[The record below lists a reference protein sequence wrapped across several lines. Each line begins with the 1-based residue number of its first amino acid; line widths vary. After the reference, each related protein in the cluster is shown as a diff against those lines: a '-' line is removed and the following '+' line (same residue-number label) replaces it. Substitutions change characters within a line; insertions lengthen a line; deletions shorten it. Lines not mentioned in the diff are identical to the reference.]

1 MASKK
6 KKNKK
11 TGPRPTVRRGPL
23 PSVASPGD
31 MTPSPAPAFS
41 DQLKKTQAVTERRM
55 SIAGRETYGYPIKME
70 DAVNTRVKYV
80 EDAIARSGNGVPA
93 GHEWYLQHQEDLR
106 QVTEKANEGATTPV
120 SVGRVINASG
130 PLSIRN
136 NPRSEAR
143 AARSAGY
150 IASHPDETVDVT
162 GAMSEATLKIGGKDL
177 AVEKGVHPLRNLS
190 GSQIA
195 LLGRAETAV
204 VKGTGEERSLNRG
217 VTSATLDSSG
227 RLAAAKAIDLARGAD
242 FDTTIKDGPKIHNYV
257 TQTHLADPKEVAYNK
272 ELFWRRANDP
282 MFTEGVPQNPT
293 EGDIEA
299 GTTGPTT
306 WKQGHLMSAS
316 EMSGFDPSQGANIS
330 VEDYIG
336 HAMSSEV
343 ASQKGKKGASA
354 RKAQDIVNVKKGRKG
369 ILPADLSASEMAHS
383 FHEEATR
390 RAAQRFAYTSP
401 TNEGDVT
408 EAPTPGIGIQP
419 VTWTEWQAQHNP
431 PKEAKPRREKKQ
443 PKPPTLFKM

>member
-1 MASKK
+1 MAAKKKQSKK
-6 KKNKK
+6 A
-11 TGPRPTVRRGPL
+11 GPRPTVRRGPL
-23 PSVASPGD
+23 PSVASPGE

-41 DQLKKTQAVTERRM
+41 DQPKKTQTTIEQRMAV
-55 SIAGRETYGYPIKME
+55 AGREAYGHPIKME
-70 DAVNTRVKYV
+70 DAVNTRIKYV

-93 GHEWYLQHQEDLR
+93 GHEWYVQHQEDLR
-106 QVTEKANEGATTPV
+106 QVTEKANEGATAPV

-150 IASHPDETVDVT
+150 IASHPEETVDVT
-162 GAMSEATLKIGGKDL
+162 GAMSEATLEIGGKDL
-177 AVEKGVHPLRNLS
+177 AVEEGPHPLRNLS

-195 LLGRAETAV
+195 LLGRAETQV
-204 VKGTGEERSLNRG
+204 VKGTGEARSLNRG

-227 RLAAAKAIDLARGAD
+227 RLAAAKAIDLARGAN

-257 TQTHLADPKEVAYNK
+257 TQTHLADPKEGAYNK
-272 ELFWRRANDP
+272 EVFWRRTNDP
-282 MFTEGVPQNPT
+282 TFTEG
-293 EGDIEA
+293 G
-299 GTTGPTT
+299 TT

-316 EMSGFDPSQGANIS
+316 QMSGFNPNQGANIS

-336 HAMSSEV
+336 HAMSAEV
-343 ASQKGKKGASA
+343 ASQKGKKGEHH
-354 RKAQDIVNVKKGRKG
+354 RKAQDIVNVTKGKKG

-390 RAAQRFAYTSP
+390 RAAQRFAHTSA
-401 TNEGDVT
+401 TNEGDIT

-419 VTWTEWQAQHNP
+419 VTWTEWQTQHNP
-431 PKEAKPRREKKQ
+431 PKESKPKKQKKQ
-443 PKPPTLFKM
+443 PEPPTLF

>member
-1 MASKK
+1 MAAKK
-6 KKNKK
+6 KKTSKK

-23 PSVASPGD
+23 PSVASPGEL
-31 MTPSPAPAFS
+31 TPSPAPAFS
-41 DQLKKTQAVTERRM
+41 DQPKKTQAVIEQRM
-55 SIAGRETYGYPIKME
+55 AIAGRETYGYPIKME
-70 DAVNTRVKYV
+70 DAVNTRVKYI

-93 GHEWYLQHQEDLR
+93 GHEWYVQHQDDLR
-106 QVTEKANEGATTPV
+106 GVTERANEGATEPV

-162 GAMSEATLKIGGKDL
+162 GAMSEATLEVGGQDL
-177 AVEKGVHPLRNLS
+177 AVQPGLHPLRNLS

-195 LLGRAETAV
+195 LLGRAETQV

-282 MFTEGVPQNPT
+282 TFTEGDT
-293 EGDIEA
+293 S
-299 GTTGPTT
+299 

-316 EMSGFDPSQGANIS
+316 EMSGFNPEQAANIS

-336 HAMSSEV
+336 HAMSAEV

-354 RKAQDIVNVKKGRKG
+354 RKAQDIVNVKKGKKG
-369 ILPADLSASEMAHS
+369 MLPADLSASEMAHS

-390 RAAQRFAYTSP
+390 RAAQRFAYTSA
-401 TNEGDVT
+401 TNDGDVT
-408 EAPTPGIGIQP
+408 ETPTPGIGIQP

-431 PKEAKPRREKKQ
+431 PKEQKPKRQKKQ
-443 PKPPTLFKM
+443 PEPPTLF